1 MLQIMEAFERVRCI
15 MKKWFVYAKK
25 ADFNEIARKYGITPV
40 MARIM
45 RNRDVEGDEAVFRYL
60 NGSLKDL
67 YPANLMKDVDKAVG
81 IIREK
86 IEQGKKIRVIG
97 DYDIDGVM
105 AVYVLIKGLRR
116 CGALADAR
124 IPHRVKD
131 GYGINESLI
140 RDANEDGVDTI
151 ITCDNGIAAASQTEY
166 ANSLGMTVI
175 ITDHHDIPYREDDD
189 GRHYILP
196 RAAAV
201 IDPKQ
206 KDCGYP
212 FKQLCGAA
220 VAWKLLC
227 ALYEAFGIP
236 LTELEDFL
244 EMVAI
249 ATVGDIVLLQDENR
263 ILVKE
268 GLKRIANTKNLGLKA
283 LIAENNL
290 NPLAISSYHIGF
302 VIGPCLNASGRLET
316 AYLALEL
323 LMSDNRQEAES
334 RAGELKK
341 LNDSRKELTREAE
354 RSALNMIEASELIND
369 KVLVVYLPKCHE
381 SIAGIVAGRVRE
393 AYGKPAIVL
402 TNGEEGLKGSG
413 RSIEAYNMFE
423 ELVKVRDLLDKFGGH
438 PMAAGMSLKKE
449 HLTEFRNRLN
459 LQTTLSDADFVEKVW
474 IDVAMPFGYIT
485 EKFVEELKKLEPF
498 GNGNEKPVFAA
509 KATVLGYRIL
519 GVNRNVLKMSLKD
532 EYGTGLDAIY
542 FGDVQKFE
550 ERIKTGM
557 SVIPVLY
564 YPEINEYNGIRSIQI
579 VVTDYT

>member
-1 MLQIMEAFERVRCI
+1 

-25 ADFNEIARKYGITPV
+25 ADFNAIAKKYDITPV

-45 RNRDVEGDEAVFRYL
+45 RNRDVEGDEAVSRYL
-60 NGSLKDL
+60 NGGLKDL
-67 YPANLMKDVDKAVG
+67 YPANRMKDIDRAVG
-81 IIREK
+81 IITEK

-105 AVYVLIKGLRR
+105 AIYILIKGLRR
-116 CGALADAR
+116 CGAFVDGR

-140 RDANEDGVDTI
+140 KAANEDGVDTI
-151 ITCDNGIAAASQTEY
+151 ITCDNGIAAAAQIEY

-175 ITDHHDIPYREDDD
+175 ITDHHDIPYKDDAD

-196 RAAAV
+196 QAAAV

-206 KDCGYP
+206 ENCGYP

-220 VAWKLLC
+220 VAWKLLG
-227 ALYEAFGIP
+227 ALYEAEKIP

-268 GLKRIANTKNLGLKA
+268 GLKRIANTKNLGLRA
-283 LIAENNL
+283 LIAVNNL
-290 NPLAISSYHIGF
+290 NPLSISSYHIGF

-323 LMSDNRQEAES
+323 LMSDNKQEAES

-341 LNDSRKELTREAE
+341 LNDSRKELTKEAE
-354 RSALNMIEASELIND
+354 LSAINMIEASELIND
-369 KVLVVYLPKCHE
+369 KVLVVYLPECHE

-393 AYGKPAIVL
+393 AYSKPAIVL
-402 TNGEEGLKGSG
+402 TNSEEGIKGSG

-449 HLTEFRNRLN
+449 RLTEFRNRLN
-459 LQTTLSDADFVEKVW
+459 RQTTLTDADFIEKVW

-485 EKFVEELKKLEPF
+485 EKFIEELKKLEPF

-509 KATVLGYRIL
+509 KVTVLGYRII
-519 GVNRNVLKMSLKD
+519 GANRNVLKMSLKD
-532 EYGTGLDAIY
+532 EYGTKLDAIC
-542 FGDVQKFE
+542 FGDAQKFE

-557 SVIPVLY
+557 PVIPVLY

>member
-1 MLQIMEAFERVRCI
+1 

-25 ADFNEIARKYGITPV
+25 ADFNAIAEKYDITPV

-45 RNRDVEGDEAVFRYL
+45 RNRDVEGDEAVNRYL
-60 NGSLKDL
+60 NGGLKDL
-67 YPANLMKDVDKAVG
+67 YPASLMKDVDKAVA
-81 IIREK
+81 IISDK

-105 AVYVLIKGLRR
+105 AIYVLIKGLRR
-116 CGALADAR
+116 CGAFVDGR

-140 RDANEDGVDTI
+140 KDAHDDGVDTI
-151 ITCDNGIAAASQTEY
+151 ITCDNGIAAEAQVEY
-166 ANSLGMTVI
+166 AKSLGMTVI
-175 ITDHHDIPYREDDD
+175 ITDHHDIPYKDDED
-189 GRHYILP
+189 GRHYIIP
-196 RAAAV
+196 KAAAV

-206 KDCGYP
+206 QDCGYP

-220 VAWKLLC
+220 VAWKLLG
-227 ALYEAFGIP
+227 ALYEKMNIP
-236 LTELEDFL
+236 LTELEEFL

-268 GLKRIANTKNLGLKA
+268 GLKRIVNTKNLGLKA
-283 LIAENNL
+283 LIAANNL
-290 NPLAISSYHIGF
+290 NPLSISSYHIGF

-316 AYLALEL
+316 AYMALEL
-323 LMSDNRQEAES
+323 LMSESKAEAES
-334 RAGELKK
+334 RAGELKA
-341 LNDSRKELTREAE
+341 LNDSRKQLTKDAELC
-354 RSALNMIEASELIND
+354 ALNMIEASELIND
-369 KVLVVYLPKCHE
+369 KVLVVYLPECHE
-381 SIAGIVAGRVRE
+381 SLAGIVAGRVRE
-393 AYGKPAIVL
+393 AYSKPTIVL

-413 RSIEAYNMFE
+413 RSIETYNMFE

-449 HLTEFRNRLN
+449 KLTEFRSRLN
-459 LQTTLSDADFVEKVW
+459 EHTTLTEADFVEKVW

-485 EKFVEELKKLEPF
+485 ERFIGELKKLEPF

-509 KATVLGYRIL
+509 KVTVSNYRII
-519 GVNRNVLKMSLKD
+519 GANRNVLRMSLKD
-532 EYGTGLDAIY
+532 EYGTPLDAIS
-542 FGDVQKFE
+542 FGDVQNLE
-550 ERIKTGM
+550 ARIKTGAP
-557 SVIPVLY
+557 VIPILY